1 MRTIFKGSLFSFS
14 KYFVN
19 LERKIHKY
27 LWGMTMTMMMVITI
41 HGGSGYIWWGCRDK
55 LWSV

>member
-1 MRTIFKGSLFSFS
+1 MRTIFKGSIFLFS

-27 LWGMTMTMMMVITI
+27 LWGMTMTMMMLITI
-41 HGGSGYIWWGCRDK
+41 HGGSGYIW
-55 LWSV
+55 